1 MAVDTNVR
9 LMLMLGSLQL
19 QVTGFTRCKCVQI
32 PNMFVLFLSKALV
45 CSQSQVKD
53 VEEENSKLQL
63 QVKELNEEYR
73 ARLVCY
79 LQDLA
84 VSCSTHTGMSTK

>member
-1 MAVDTNVR
+1 MAGYIR
-9 LMLMLGSLQL
+9 FFHLH
-19 QVTGFTRCKCVQI
+19 CVQI
-32 PNMFVLFLSKALV
+32 EVIFVVFQSEVLM
-45 CSQSQVKD
+45 CSLNQVKE

-63 QVKELNEEYR
+63 RVKELNEEYR

-84 VSCSTHTGMSTK
+84 VSCSTSKSVHAT

>member
-1 MAVDTNVR
+1 
-9 LMLMLGSLQL
+9 ML
-19 QVTGFTRCKCVQI
+19 
-32 PNMFVLFLSKALV
+32 VLFLSKALM
-45 CSQSQVKD
+45 CSQSQVKE

-84 VSCSTHTGMSTK
+84 VSCSIHTCMSPRPPLPALTSISFILGVR